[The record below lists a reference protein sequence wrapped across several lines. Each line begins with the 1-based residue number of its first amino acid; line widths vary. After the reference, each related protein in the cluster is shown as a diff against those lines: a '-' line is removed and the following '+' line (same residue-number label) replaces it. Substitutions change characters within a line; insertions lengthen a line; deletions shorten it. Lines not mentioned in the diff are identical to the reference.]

1 MNYKKLKQLLSL
13 TLLINLP
20 LLTLSQSYPTQR
32 IEGKDT
38 VVIMTKKQAEN
49 INIVFKNTKTQ
60 IDKLKIE
67 IDSITKIKPTIVRD
81 TIYKRGSILIPNGNY
96 LLYNFN
102 EAENRYELDPN
113 SVVAAKGTDD
123 ASTTRRDVII
133 TSIGFVTVFSLFII
147 LL

>member
-1 MNYKKLKQLLSL
+1 MNYKKLRLLLSI
-13 TLLINLP
+13 TLLISLSHSA
-20 LLTLSQSYPTQR
+20 LSQSYPTQR

-38 VVIMTKKQAEN
+38 VVVMTKKQAEN

-102 EAENRYELDPN
+102 EKENRYELDPN
-113 SVVAAKGTDD
+113 SIVTAKETED
-123 ASTTRRDVII
+123 AEAIKREAII
-133 TSIGFVTVFSLFII
+133 TTIGFFSIITLFII
-147 LL
+147 LI

>member
-1 MNYKKLKQLLSL
+1 
-13 TLLINLP
+13 
-20 LLTLSQSYPTQR
+20 LSQSYPTQR

-38 VVIMTKKQAEN
+38 VVVMTKKQAEN

-67 IDSITKIKPTIVRD
+67 IDSITKIKPTLVRD

-113 SVVAAKGTDD
+113 SVIAAKGTDD
-123 ASTTRRDVII
+123 DTTTNLDAVI
-133 TSIGFVTVFSLFII
+133 TTIGFVTIFSLFI
-147 LL
+147 LLL

>member
-1 MNYKKLKQLLSL
+1 
-13 TLLINLP
+13 
-20 LLTLSQSYPTQR
+20 LSQSYPTQR

-67 IDSITKIKPTIVRD
+67 IDSITKIKPTVVKD

-113 SVVAAKGTDD
+113 SVIAAKGTDD
-123 ASTTRRDVII
+123 DTTTNLDAVI
-133 TSIGFVTVFSLFII
+133 TTIGFVTIFSLFI
-147 LL
+147 LLL

>member
-1 MNYKKLKQLLSL
+1 
-13 TLLINLP
+13 
-20 LLTLSQSYPTQR
+20 
-32 IEGKDT
+32 
-38 VVIMTKKQAEN
+38 MTKKQAEN

-67 IDSITKIKPTIVRD
+67 IDSITKIKPTVVKD

-113 SVVAAKGTDD
+113 SVITAKGTDD
-123 ASTTRRDVII
+123 DTTTNLDAVI
-133 TSIGFVTVFSLFII
+133 TTIGFVTIFSLFI
-147 LL
+147 LLL

>member
-67 IDSITKIKPTIVRD
+67 IDSITKIKPAIVRD

>member
-1 MNYKKLKQLLSL
+1 
-13 TLLINLP
+13 
-20 LLTLSQSYPTQR
+20 LSQSYPTQR

-67 IDSITKIKPTIVRD
+67 IDSITKIKPTVVRD

-102 EAENRYELDPN
+102 EKENRYELDPN
-113 SVVAAKGTDD
+113 SIVTAKETED
-123 ASTTRRDVII
+123 AESIKREAII
-133 TSIGFVTVFSLFII
+133 TTIGFFSIITLFII
-147 LL
+147 LI

>member
-1 MNYKKLKQLLSL
+1 
-13 TLLINLP
+13 
-20 LLTLSQSYPTQR
+20 
-32 IEGKDT
+32 
-38 VVIMTKKQAEN
+38 MTKKQAEN

-67 IDSITKIKPTIVRD
+67 IDSITKIKPTIVTD

-113 SVVAAKGTDD
+113 SVIAAKGTDD
-123 ASTTRRDVII
+123 EVTTKRDVVI
-133 TSIGFVTVFSLFII
+133 TTIGFITVFGLFII

>member
-1 MNYKKLKQLLSL
+1 MNYKKLRLLLSI
-13 TLLINLP
+13 TLLISLSHSV
-20 LLTLSQSYPTQR
+20 LSQSYPTQR

-67 IDSITKIKPTIVRD
+67 IDSITKIKPTVVKD

-113 SVVAAKGTDD
+113 SVIAAKGTDD
-123 ASTTRRDVII
+123 DATTNKDAVI
-133 TSIGFVTVFSLFII
+133 TTIGFVTIFSLFI
-147 LL
+147 LLL

>member
-1 MNYKKLKQLLSL
+1 M
-13 TLLINLP
+13 
-20 LLTLSQSYPTQR
+20 SQSYPTQR

-67 IDSITKIKPTIVRD
+67 IDSITKIKPTVVKD

-113 SVVAAKGTDD
+113 SVITAKGTDD
-123 ASTTRRDVII
+123 DTTTNLDAVI
-133 TSIGFVTVFSLFII
+133 TTIGFVTIFSLFI
-147 LL
+147 LLL

>member
-1 MNYKKLKQLLSL
+1 M
-13 TLLINLP
+13 
-20 LLTLSQSYPTQR
+20 SQSYPTQR

-67 IDSITKIKPTIVRD
+67 IDSITKIKPTVVKD

-113 SVVAAKGTDD
+113 SVIAAKGTDD
-123 ASTTRRDVII
+123 DTTTNLDAVI
-133 TSIGFVTVFSLFII
+133 TTIGFVTIFSLFI
-147 LL
+147 LLL

>member
-1 MNYKKLKQLLSL
+1 M
-13 TLLINLP
+13 
-20 LLTLSQSYPTQR
+20 SQSYPTQR

-38 VVIMTKKQAEN
+38 VVVMTKKQAEN

-67 IDSITKIKPTIVRD
+67 IDSITKIKPAIVRD

>member
-1 MNYKKLKQLLSL
+1 
-13 TLLINLP
+13 
-20 LLTLSQSYPTQR
+20 
-32 IEGKDT
+32 
-38 VVIMTKKQAEN
+38 MTKKQAEN

-67 IDSITKIKPTIVRD
+67 IDSITKIKPTVVKD

-113 SVVAAKGTDD
+113 SVIAAKGTDNEATTNKD
-123 ASTTRRDVII
+123 AVITT
-133 TSIGFVTVFSLFII
+133 IGFVTIFSLFI
-147 LL
+147 LLL

>member
-1 MNYKKLKQLLSL
+1 M
-13 TLLINLP
+13 
-20 LLTLSQSYPTQR
+20 SQSYPTQR

-67 IDSITKIKPTIVRD
+67 IDSITKIKPTVVKD

-113 SVVAAKGTDD
+113 SVIAAKGTDD
-123 ASTTRRDVII
+123 DTTTNLDTVI
-133 TSIGFVTVFSLFII
+133 TTIGFVTIFSLFI
-147 LL
+147 LLL